1 MVAHFYS
8 ECMHATLLQSCLT
21 LWPYGLE
28 PTRLLCPW
36 NSPGKNTGV
45 DCHALLQ
52 GIFPTQGLNPHLFRF
67 LHWQADSLPLHP
79 WEALIARGKSITG
92 FKASKGR
99 LTLLLRVNAA
109 GDFQFKPLL
118 IYYSENP
125 TALKNYV
132 KSTLPVPY
140 KWNNKA
146 WMTPHLSQHGLLS
159 ILNSLMKPISKGEKD
174 FFQNITS
181 HWQCTGSPKSFDDVQ
196 INVVFMPAHTTTIP

>member
-1 MVAHFYS
+1 M
-8 ECMHATLLQSCLT
+8 
-21 LWPYGLE
+21 
-28 PTRLLCPW
+28 
-36 NSPGKNTGV
+36 
-45 DCHALLQ
+45 
-52 GIFPTQGLNPHLFRF
+52 
-67 LHWQADSLPLHP
+67 
-79 WEALIARGKSITG
+79 
-92 FKASKGR
+92 
-99 LTLLLRVNAA
+99 LRVNAA

-181 HWQCTGSPKSFDDVQ
+181 H
-196 INVVFMPAHTTTIP
+196 